1 VDPARIF
8 APGRGQEG
16 KRAASEWVQRHISAN
31 IFRFFILGPD
41 CAGYATGGFL
51 TTSLLR
57 RVQIVTS
64 ARLQRVFPRKS
75 PNQILYSFCF
85 TLTTVILENPSSK
98 VGAFSLELMRRIAS
112 SGTTR
117 SRR

>member
-1 VDPARIF
+1 M
-8 APGRGQEG
+8 
-16 KRAASEWVQRHISAN
+16 QRHISAN

-41 CAGYATGGFL
+41 CAGYATGAFL

-57 RVQIVTS
+57 RVQSVTS
-64 ARLQRVFPRKS
+64 ARFQSARFQRVFPRKS
-75 PNQILYSFCF
+75 PNQIPYSFCF
-85 TLTTVILENPSSK
+85 TLTTVILENPSSN